1 MATSGRVEPGA
12 ERARRVGRAGAAPQ
26 AGCRW
31 CPGDLRAVDAP
42 PAPVGGGHGHSYHRP
57 VRDRHLVPETRRLSR
72 RAR

>member
-31 CPGDLRAVDAP
+31 CPGDLHAVTPLRLPSAEVTVTVTIAP
-42 PAPVGGGHGHSYHRP
+42 SAIATWCPK
-57 VRDRHLVPETRRLSR
+57 RDV
-72 RAR
+72 